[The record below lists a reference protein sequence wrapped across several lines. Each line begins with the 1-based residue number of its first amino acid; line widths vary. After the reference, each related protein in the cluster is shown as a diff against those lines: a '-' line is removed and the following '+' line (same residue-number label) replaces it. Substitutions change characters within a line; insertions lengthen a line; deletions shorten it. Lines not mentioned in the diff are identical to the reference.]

1 MINDRHI
8 QQQML
13 QLSIAPP
20 PGIWAQV
27 ELCLQQD
34 ALWQEAGT
42 WETPPPAAAWDNI
55 AAELS
60 GVPLHISHWQ
70 QLQQAAVPAPESV
83 WQQVQLVLQQ
93 EDWVAP
99 IRNEAIPPP
108 AGSWDAIR
116 NALPGTKARVVPLR
130 RVVQIAA
137 AAIVTGILLLTGYR
151 YLYVPPQSPP
161 ALVTHPKAAHP
172 SATLPQTTERAD
184 VPPAVEIRQPKE
196 VAASA
201 TGTSEKFRFGS
212 APTVQGHQSKK
223 ALLHRAVVSTATTA
237 AFDETRYMLV
247 LDASGELVRVSP
259 KLGQLP
265 CAPNEAGVPDAVAAL
280 DSPACKEWLKTL
292 QERLALSAPVTPF
305 AGGIELYEVLKVTE

>member
-1 MINDRHI
+1 MNDRHI
-8 QQQML
+8 QEQML
-13 QLSIAPP
+13 QLSMAPP

-27 ELCLQQD
+27 ALCLEQD

-70 QLQQAAVPAPESV
+70 QVQQAAVPAPESV

-137 AAIVTGILLLTGYR
+137 AAVVTGILLFAGYR
-151 YLYVPPQSPP
+151 YLYVPPQNPP
-161 ALVTHPKAAHP
+161 AVVTDPKPTHP
-172 SATLPQTTERAD
+172 SATLPQTAETAD
-184 VPPAVEIRQPKE
+184 VP
-196 VAASA
+196 VAAEVFHPQEVTEVT
-201 TGTSEKFRFGS
+201 TGRNEKYRYGS
-212 APTVQGHQSKK
+212 APSVQDAKSKK

-292 QERLALSAPVTPF
+292 QERLALSAPVPPF